1 MKDLSLLK
9 MKIAILAFAM
19 LAFVCLSQAGE
30 FNGTTYRLSSTQ
42 VQVTQPV
49 NASIY
54 NLTLH
59 EKAGDLVFI
68 GSDGLEAAVNSS
80 YSYWAGEHKYMID
93 FGGNVTGDLVY
104 TIPYQGQQ
112 FILPLKE
119 SHPVKVILPPGY
131 TTGDHILGIARPQ
144 PDNQIMADKNGT
156 ELTWNNP
163 GLIIDVGYY
172 QENAPDTLKKIFAL
186 LAVMAVIVLLE
197 YYASIKRLRAISKE
211 AEKKA
216 KGRV

>member
-9 MKIAILAFAM
+9 MKIAILALAM

-30 FNGTTYRLSSTQ
+30 FNGTIYRLSSTQ

-68 GSDGLEAAVNSS
+68 GSDGLETAVNSS
-80 YSYWAGEHKYMID
+80 YSYWTGEHKYKID

-144 PDNQIMADKNGT
+144 PDQIMADKNGT

-186 LAVMAVIVLLE
+186 LAAMAVIVLLE

>member
-68 GSDGLEAAVNSS
+68 GSDGLETGVNSS
-80 YSYWAGEHKYMID
+80 YSYWAGEHKYKID

-104 TIPYQGQQ
+104 TMPYQGQQ

-144 PDNQIMADKNGT
+144 PDQIMADKNGT

-172 QENAPDTLKKIFAL
+172 RENAPDTLKKIFAL
-186 LAVMAVIVLLE
+186 LAVMAVIVLVE
-197 YYASIKRLRAISKE
+197 YYASIKRLRAISRE

>member
-1 MKDLSLLK
+1 
-9 MKIAILAFAM
+9 MKIAILALAM

-30 FNGTTYRLSSTQ
+30 FNGTIYRLSSTQ

-68 GSDGLEAAVNSS
+68 GSDGLETAVNSS
-80 YSYWAGEHKYMID
+80 YSYWTGEHKYKID

-131 TTGDHILGIARPQ
+131 TTGDHVLGIARPQ
-144 PDNQIMADKNGT
+144 PDQIMADKNGT

-186 LAVMAVIVLLE
+186 LAVMAVIVLVE
-197 YYASIKRLRAISKE
+197 YYASIKRLRAISRE

>member
-9 MKIAILAFAM
+9 MKIAVLAFAM

-30 FNGTTYRLSSTQ
+30 FNGTIYRLSSTQ

-68 GSDGLEAAVNSS
+68 GSDGLETAVNSS
-80 YSYWAGEHKYMID
+80 YSYWAGEHKYKID
-93 FGGNVTGDLVY
+93 FGGNVIGDLVY

-131 TTGDHILGIARPQ
+131 TTGDHILGIAKPQ
-144 PDNQIMADKNGT
+144 PDQIMADKNGT

-186 LAVMAVIVLLE
+186 LAVMAVIVLIE
-197 YYASIKRLRAISKE
+197 YYASIKRLRAISRE

>member
-9 MKIAILAFAM
+9 MKIAILAFVM

-30 FNGTTYRLSSTQ
+30 FNGTIYRLSSTQ

-68 GSDGLEAAVNSS
+68 GSDGLETAVNSS

-104 TIPYQGQQ
+104 TMPYQGQQ

-144 PDNQIMADKNGT
+144 PDQIMVDKNGT

-186 LAVMAVIVLLE
+186 LAVMAVIVLIE
-197 YYASIKRLRAISKE
+197 YYASIKRLRAISRE